1 MSISLD
7 QLERK
12 VDQMVAIC
20 ASLRSEN
27 QDLRAHVASLEAEK
41 AALTKKIDITRERL
55 EGLMDEAARRMSKTL
70 EIKLLGKDYRV
81 ACKPE
86 EREGLLA
93 AVALLDGK
101 LTEAGDKA
109 KGNGE
114 RVAVMVALNLAHE
127 FLVAKDIPEQLRAAL
142 EQRSD
147 SA

>member
-1 MSISLD
+1 MS
-7 QLERK
+7 
-12 VDQMVAIC
+12 
-20 ASLRSEN
+20 N
-27 QDLRAHVASLEAEK
+27 
-41 AALTKKIDITRERL
+41 
-55 EGLMDEAARRMSKTL
+55 TL

-127 FLVAKDIPEQLRAAL
+127 LLVAKDTPEQRAMAL
-142 EQRSD
+142 EQEAIQRRINSIEAKLD
-147 SA
+147 ESLALHQQLF